1 MKLLKKNFKGI
12 YNKIKVA
19 EKDNLFEINQDIN
32 DEIIAEIIDR
42 KNNFTIYIENARK
55 DGYTMKI
62 KKGDK
67 EIYFHSKYDPERE
80 AKKIVKNFGF
90 SSKKQIFVLGTGL
103 GYYLN
108 QFDNENKYDKIIVI
122 EPFLSIFYAALCYN
136 DLSDIF
142 NQNNLIIMIEEYDS
156 LFDISN
162 KYLNLDLDKEIDF
175 LEHKPSFNLFKKEYK
190 NIYKNIKEIINFKKI
205 GITSNIVH
213 AKKWRNNILENARN
227 IIKKP
232 KIDIFFDEFKN
243 RPAICVGAGPSLDKN
258 IEYIKEAKGKSII
271 LAVDTAVGALLNIG
285 IQPDFIVTMD
295 AKKDN
300 YLKHLSE
307 HLSSIDYD
315 TVIISELASHPLLQ
329 QNWGGKTAFFTM
341 KRNLSQ
347 WIEKIAG
354 DFSILDTGGTVSHSM
369 VDFAYKM
376 GANPIILIGQ
386 DLAYTDMKSHASNT
400 AFEKRNISDK
410 KLIEIDGINGKVY
423 TDKGFLSMATFF
435 NNYFNKHQDRE
446 FIEATEGGV
455 KFDNIQTNDLKS
467 VLNQYCNKEFNIN
480 SKLKDVYLEIDLIK
494 KEKLYKKLIIQLNE
508 TYEELISSIK
518 ITEKQIS
525 KIKEALL
532 KLKNEKLLTNDDI
545 NNLERAFSKY
555 EKDLHNTK
563 YIKHFVDRLLIP
575 QQMKLTK
582 ARNKYYINKRKSLL
596 NRAKA
601 YLKFREKFLFEL
613 KESKDLIEDKYYNEL
628 N

>member
-1 MKLLKKNFKGI
+1 MEVLKNRFNGVYK
-12 YNKIKVA
+12 KIKDA
-19 EKDNLFEINQDIN
+19 EEDNLFELNMSNEDIV
-32 DEIIAEIIDR
+32 AEIVDK
-42 KNNFTIYIENARK
+42 KNDFIIYIEETRRS
-55 DGYTMKI
+55 GYTMRV
-62 KKGDK
+62 KKGNK
-67 EIYFHSKYDPERE
+67 EVYFHSKYNPEQE

-90 SSKKQIFVLGTGL
+90 SPQKQIFAIGFGL
-103 GYYLN
+103 GYYLK
-108 QFDNENKYDKIIVI
+108 QFSNNNKFDKVFVI

-136 DLSDIF
+136 DLSVF
-142 NQNNLIIMIEEYDS
+142 LKQNNLIIVLEEYDY

-162 KYLNLDLDKEIDF
+162 KYLNLDLDREVDF
-175 LEHKPSFNLFKKEYK
+175 LEHKPSFNLFPKEYK
-190 NIYKNIKEIINFKKI
+190 EIYKNIKEIINFKKI
-205 GITSNIVH
+205 GITTNIVH
-213 AKKWRNNILENARN
+213 AKKWRNNILENAKN
-227 IIKKP
+227 LIEKP
-232 KIDIFFDEFKN
+232 KVDIFFNEFKN
-243 RPAICVGAGPSLDKN
+243 KPAICVGAGPSLDKN
-258 IEYIKEAKGKSII
+258 IEYLKSAENNSIV
-271 LAVDTAVGALLNIG
+271 LAVDTAVGALLKND

-295 AKKDN
+295 AKKSN

-307 HLSSIDYD
+307 HLSSIEVD

-329 QNWGGKTAFFTM
+329 QNWKGKTAFFTM

-347 WIEKIAG
+347 WIEKITG
-354 DFSILDTGGTVSHSM
+354 DFNILDTGGTVSHSM

-423 TDKGFLSMATFF
+423 TDKGLLSMATFF

-446 FIEATEGGV
+446 FIDATEGGV

-467 VLNQYCNKEFNIN
+467 VLNQYCNKKFNIK
-480 SKLKDVYLEIDLIK
+480 SRLKDVYSEIDLIK
-494 KEKLYKKLIIQLNE
+494 KEKLYKKLISQLNE
-508 TYEELISSIK
+508 TYNELISSIQ

-545 NNLERAFSKY
+545 NKLEISFSKY
-555 EKDLHNTK
+555 EEDLHNKDSIK
-563 YIKHFVDRLLIP
+563 YFVDRLLIP

-582 ARNKYYINKRKSLL
+582 AKNKYYINKRNSLL
-596 NRAKA
+596 NRAEA
-601 YLKFREKFLFEL
+601 YLNFREKFLCEL
-613 KESKDLIEDKYYNEL
+613 KESKDLIEAKYYNEL